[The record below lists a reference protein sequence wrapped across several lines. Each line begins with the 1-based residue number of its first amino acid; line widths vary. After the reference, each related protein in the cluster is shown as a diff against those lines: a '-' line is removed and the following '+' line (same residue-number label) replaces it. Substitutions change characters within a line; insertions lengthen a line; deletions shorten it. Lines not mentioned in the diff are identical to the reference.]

1 MISDFTNVLKRKE
14 TATDISKK
22 LLGVESDSW
31 RVIDSKGLPIGIET
45 CGVTQTTDLEQ
56 RKVWRN
62 ASIGEEVIIDTF
74 GQVFGVESGFKF

>member
-1 MISDFTNVLKRKE
+1 MISDFTNVLIRKE
-14 TATDISKK
+14 TATDIFKK

-56 RKVWRN
+56 R
-62 ASIGEEVIIDTF
+62 
-74 GQVFGVESGFKF
+74 